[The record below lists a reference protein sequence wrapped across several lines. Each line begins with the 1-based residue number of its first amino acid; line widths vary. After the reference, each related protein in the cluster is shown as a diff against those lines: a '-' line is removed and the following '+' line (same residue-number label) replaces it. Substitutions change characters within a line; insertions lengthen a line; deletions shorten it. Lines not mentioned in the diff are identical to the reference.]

1 MNCLLLESTRL
12 LLIHGYIYSYSS
24 AHVQHQSAATFKI
37 LIKSSVP
44 FLYFAFTAVPC
55 SKYALRRWGSLL
67 RNSITAPSALSP
79 HETTNSTILFN
90 NEHPIRHARLNECHW
105 QNHSLIL
112 TSWQPRNATLY
123 NDGALRKQPGPQ
135 GLFYPEGQW
144 LLQQL
149 HGDLQRSLM
158 SQYPEWLG
166 NGAPHGLCLRSLD
179 GCRRKPG
186 PSVFDNSPSSAVH

>member
-1 MNCLLLESTRL
+1 MNVCDLRNGDWRCRFLEIFMGSDDDEVFQVCVNCLLLESTRL

-79 HETTNSTILFN
+79 HETTNSTTFFN
-90 NEHPIRHARLNECHW
+90 NEHPIRHARLNECH
-105 QNHSLIL
+105 
-112 TSWQPRNATLY
+112 
-123 NDGALRKQPGPQ
+123 
-135 GLFYPEGQW
+135 
-144 LLQQL
+144 
-149 HGDLQRSLM
+149 
-158 SQYPEWLG
+158 
-166 NGAPHGLCLRSLD
+166 
-179 GCRRKPG
+179 
-186 PSVFDNSPSSAVH
+186 